1 VSLQRFF
8 ANGTFSA
15 CSQPCGGGIRTR
27 VVNCTDATN
36 ALFAPAACMGPN
48 VQMPPTS
55 EVCNTQSCAAFA
67 YQPEYPSTLVN
78 LNIPTSLESDIGGKN
93 IPRSAVNSTIVIPVR
108 ANNGTYG
115 DARNKDGLAVHFTG
129 SYPDFLFG
137 LNLAIVHEGVVVPL
151 LRIPYNC
158 FTSSIQKFAQITVAD
173 NSGLPN
179 VYCQEQAGTT
189 TLAEYPVFQ
198 SDQAY
203 VIPSVTP
210 LSAFNGLPV
219 AGTYTLYAWTEFNAL
234 TANTDTTDR
243 TFVQWGITTNPTNC
257 PPNQFTPTDRLLNS
271 GVCQPCSQ
279 NSYPVAGGVN
289 SPNSC
294 PCYPGYDAS
303 VPGQCT
309 ACPFGTYRSLTATVS
324 PVFQQRQGVAGCV
337 DCHAST
343 SASPAT
349 SPNDCMTDCARGYVP
364 ITTTA
369 NGISTTRCTECP
381 AGTQKTSNQP
391 TGSLIG
397 AGTCTACPAN
407 TYTSKPGSLLCLP
420 CAANATSVAGS
431 PACSCKVGFTDYTG
445 TSTDGSACQ
454 PTRRFVAGDFSTCLS
469 LNPWQPT
476 LASPCENGRRVRTVT
491 CQDMFGQVYP
501 ESMCPLGTKQS
512 TETPC
517 NTDVSCLPNGY
528 LPQFASGYL
537 GQPIPYNNMTAAA
550 NAPFKSV
557 LNVPAN
563 MAGVDPLIS
572 NNNRVIVHFTAFYP
586 SLIHT
591 LQVSLCKTIGSTE
604 RCVQLLNLGS
614 TVCLGSYGSEGAA
627 ASTIFSDQASIPA
640 LFCTN
645 ANLVTFKG
653 GESYV
658 VPPAQALATFNGLPT
673 DGTWTLRVAG
683 IPNQYFVAPDVLAAR
698 KLISWGLTF
707 KPKSCSPGTFTP
719 QPYFNTGACMN
730 CPNPATT
737 NKINTFPAAQI
748 NTVNSC
754 PCKGGYYIDTS
765 SVMSGQAPT
774 CKVCPAG
781 QYRMISPFMPPY
793 FQQTQTS
800 TGCQPCHSG
809 TPRFPQPTEYA
820 VQCDNQCEPGYYF
833 NPAFGCLP
841 CSYGAY
847 KGTVGPQACQSCAL
861 TFAPRSTTLNK
872 NATSI
877 NECICGPGYQGV
889 RDTTTGATRCTP
901 CLAGSYKET
910 AGNGLCSL
918 CSIAGTNAPGSVKC
932 QCLFGF
938 DIPKDFVGQPPANGS
953 ACSPIRFF
961 SPSSWSAC
969 NATCETGTQTRSLVC
984 TDISGA
990 IFSDDACA
998 GKTMPSTIRTCVAQ
1012 SSCTKNGYVP
1022 QFSTG
1027 PVDYQFTGSVDV
1039 PLTIEG
1045 SGVTIGTNNNGAD
1058 LSLGQV
1064 SFAVLV
1070 SLFTDAATTVT
1081 VRLTRVS
1088 SGVSQTFAVPTV
1100 SARFGY
1106 HNPSQP
1112 LLGDSAT
1119 QLVYADASNWD
1130 GPRGHTVLPGIN
1142 EQFAAGETYILRAV
1156 VGTTSL
1162 AARFDGVPL
1171 DGDWLL
1177 TVTAAAGTLRSWG
1190 ITANPTVCPLSLQK
1204 SFVPA
1209 PSLTSACLPCPA
1221 KSTFIPT
1228 VTASAGQ
1235 TNSINSCPCNAGYD
1249 AMTPYTCTACPTG
1262 TARPAG
1268 RTAADDGTTNAIN
1281 AQQLGA
1287 SFCTACNSANPA
1299 GSANC
1304 LSDITNPAGSF
1315 CAQGYEGP
1323 AASGLP
1329 CVPCTTY
1336 KYKNATDASACVNC
1350 PQTGFDQSANPLAN
1364 GQGVRTY
1371 GAQPATQFIQCD
1383 CDGGFYNDSSV
1394 STRGGCKQCPVG
1406 TYRPAVPTRQITG
1419 CLPCAAL
1426 ISAAVEFPAYRCNCT
1441 RIGNIQYIDPMS
1453 TIDGSGCQP
1462 TVKLVYVP
1470 AGTTASFTTSSED
1483 ITDALFAGIPCNA
1496 PCDGGKKNIVPKCVD
1511 QDSNEQDLALC
1522 FNQGYTLSG
1531 PLSRDCNTV
1540 SCLYSVA
1547 LGRQFA
1553 QPFTGYTP
1561 QYSKVYLPSTFYG
1574 GNGNPFVAPQKTN
1587 NGAGSMFD
1595 ANTAPTAPFSNGR
1608 GYPIADP
1615 NNEFSLTDRACTQIG
1630 QSDQCG
1636 LPIKLVAQAGTTS
1649 AGGYATVSS
1658 PTTSVL
1664 TVPPQPKGQDIIGPQ
1679 NPISVL
1685 TTLIYGSV
1693 DTAPLGSVGT
1703 LRMELEH
1710 YNTRVTLFALPQAA
1724 GCQGSV
1730 GSVMT
1735 NDQSPSPHVVYPAQL
1750 VFSDNAALNFPTCSP
1765 DDQPFFMGGEAYI
1778 LRAASPLS
1786 AFYGLPVQGDYTL
1799 RLSSIPF
1806 AADQRLTGT
1815 PARELQATERYL
1827 ASWGLVF
1834 NATTCGP
1841 NSFSAI
1847 IDNGAG
1853 SAYNPTSSL
1862 VGGTFA
1868 IEDTAGQLLAV
1879 PSANTAQCMECGT
1892 DSQLVNRTSVTAQM
1906 SSVMSCACRP
1916 GFDYATLQVSSGPA
1930 CSPCAAGSYKNSS
1943 SPYGIQAMQN
1953 SCTKCPPTAGTDT
1966 VTGATLFSQACTG
1979 TCPANQFF
1987 SQNTHGGECLPCPIG
2002 TTRSIVQPVCV
2013 QCSGGMTTQ
2022 APGSGTCG
2030 CPSGHYEEGGICKPC
2045 VGGYTSATAFG
2056 LVGDTMCTPCPLGYN
2071 STYPY
2076 VSCMLCS
2083 TDALGRQLQPIW
2095 DGSNVDPH
2103 PGFFCGLG
2111 AYWTAPAFPAAGT
2124 PCPST
2129 CDGGI
2134 FTRTVTC
2141 MNNGVPDPTGA
2152 ACANLPK
2159 PATTQFCPV
2168 GQSSVSCIGNGYLT
2182 DYQTGLLTA
2191 GTARIPF
2198 ADEAAASPTRLNLD
2212 LQIPNTGAIISAAN
2226 QLAVA
2231 VTVQF
2236 PSQLSSLKLSLTRLD
2251 GNGNPTIVVPLFEV
2265 PVCSG
2270 QIIDS
2275 TDPSVSIQGAQIV
2288 FADQASQ
2295 PGLCSTG
2302 NQGAN
2307 LYARNAY
2314 FMNPTFPLSAFYGQP
2329 LGGTWRLSAW
2339 STDQVGATP
2348 AALRNIVSW
2357 GISLAATKCLPNQYV
2372 ALPALN
2378 KGCTLC
2384 PANSMSAPAGVNGI
2398 NNCACMPGYDAVTAG
2413 SCTQCDVAQYRS
2425 ASPISTLPSGAA
2437 YIPTVYQTP
2446 QEVSMCQSCNGLV
2459 NNTVTGSGDASNC
2472 GSQCFAGYTPLAG
2485 QACRAC
2491 EQGKYQ
2497 PVDRQAAP
2505 CLKCTDVLAHST
2517 TASTGATASTACVCQ
2532 AGYVLDGSGVCQP
2545 CAANTYTTAPGAS
2558 SCTLCANTADT
2569 NVPTTTNGQTGAT
2582 QCVCPAGYIDYSY
2595 GSVPTGA
2602 WCGLPYTLTY
2612 QSGTSSFA
2620 DCDISCITPSA
2631 APRCLN
2637 ANGQDAATMVF
2648 GTSVCNGQSVPTGER
2663 CALTD
2668 YRQSC
2673 LARGDNTAL
2682 HAPVTGSSTGN
2693 FYVPDFGSNGFAAA
2707 GELTLTVPV
2716 LASTITF
2723 PKLRNTVQ
2731 GTKINAT
2738 SQLAIVLNG
2747 QYTDSLE
2754 TLTVNLTHAGTTVTL
2769 FRLNPKQVCAG
2780 SYVGSA
2786 TIGSQIVFADNA
2798 TLPAVTCSGDNMVTM
2813 QAGEAYIVQ
2822 PVQSLRAF
2830 WGHDL
2835 EGDWTL
2841 TVSTVPSSLTGTALG
2856 VRRFFSWGL
2865 SRRPTVCSNGYTQT
2879 NANGQPGL
2887 LSGPCVAY
2895 PANVVMAAQP
2905 GVRGVNSAPC
2915 QAGYDSRLANLN
2927 TATGYRCDP
2936 VAVDTFRPVYQDRAP
2951 QYQLQLGV
2959 PQSVPCHSRNVAL
2972 AGTTPGWDSAAD
2984 CSTFCAAGYE
2994 LAFPSDV
3001 GTSPINEYN
3010 GANPSPTASVA
3021 SDMAQLACRPCG
3033 HGKFKVNEGPQACVF
3048 CGSGVINSTG
3058 FGGAPDS
3065 GYTNAGGLQA
3075 GSMPNTGS
3083 NLQSTCFCP
3092 PGFGADNYRLN
3103 PGPGVC
3109 APCPSGTVQ
3118 QQYTTTGTC
3127 QVCQGGTTTYHGMPL
3142 SSVGGSATPGTVM
3155 SVASADGS
3163 KCVCPPGF
3171 FDAAGGQGYLT
3182 NQFPVCVPIPQY
3194 LFNDTYGDCSVQCGG
3209 GVQTRTPRCLN
3220 TRDTLIGT
3228 NGVDGVTCANYYA
3241 DQGLTVPVTQQA
3253 CKTQACSA
3261 FGYLPTYDYGQVNE
3275 TINSFAN
3282 RNDYTLTMPASENQ
3296 ILSAS
3301 YSLAV
3306 HFTAKF
3312 PVGVQALRV
3321 VLAHSGVEVPLF
3333 ELDPT
3338 RDCPTGF
3345 SSQGSQLVFTD
3356 GATIP
3361 TLVCSPANQ
3370 LQFLAGQAYIV
3381 KPASPLADM
3390 FGLNSGGAYTL
3401 RVYTLPDPLRP
3412 SATANPNNV
3421 VVSWGISFRPTIC
3434 PVNQFIMPPSVN
3446 GTCVPCPDN
3455 AMPANSGINGI
3466 HSCPCAA
3473 GYDASTAYKCTQ
3485 CPLTAFR
3492 ALSTV
3497 VPPYFNQALNQSGCV
3512 SCNATVIN
3520 TPATSTASCS
3530 SNCLPGFFFTGS
3542 SCQPC
3547 GLGFF
3552 KSSPGPQQCDR
3563 CTNGYANQLG
3573 QTSCKPCATN
3583 AQSSAD
3589 GSRCDCKV
3597 NFGDYST
3604 TKAADGSTCSIARM
3618 PLYLAPSECS
3628 AQCEGGFIERTVL
3641 CIDMNLNVY
3650 DLASCPP
3657 LPVPQYVPCNNQ
3669 LCTQY
3674 GYVPQWASGSVNLA
3688 IPLPQNQLR
3697 AGFDPNSLAQ
3707 TTVSATA
3714 ITSVLSVPATG
3725 SNAPLGAG
3733 SQVAVHFT
3741 SIYLGYL
3748 DTLHVTLSHA
3758 GATVTLFELSQPC
3771 PGGSIDTAG
3780 ADAPGYLQGAQL
3792 IFADQASMN
3801 LTEATFCNAANPITF
3816 QAGHAYVLPPVE
3828 SLSEFWG
3835 LPAQGKWT
3843 LTVYATAL
3851 PNVPLPQ
3858 MAVDNRKFISWGL
3871 TFNPT
3876 VCAANQ
3882 FVSTM
3887 SLLGKCE
3894 SCPRNTYG
3902 WPKPGVNPPC
3912 YCPMGAELRNGV
3924 CSPCVAGTYK
3934 DNLGYN
3940 ACKPCVG
3947 NSFSTGGTST
3957 CQCKPGFADYGLV
3970 RNGDGSGCQPMRQF
3984 RVVAGAC
3991 SALCEGGV
3999 QTRNITCTDL
4009 TGANYPLSTCTG
4021 DMPVATQVCNTGPC
4035 AAYGFVPD
4043 YTSGWIGAPITTTT
4057 QRFLLTVNA
4066 SNTNILGP
4074 RYQIA
4079 VPVTLSYQFYLQ
4091 TLRITLQHGG
4101 QTVTLFNL
4109 GSSLCFGSFEP
4120 YGSQIV
4126 FSDQSSLPPM
4136 RCDNDHLLQF
4146 RAGQSYIQLPAE
4158 SLGAFDGMRAAG
4170 DWELAVYS
4178 VANAYTEPASAVASR
4193 QLLSWGLTFQPTVC
4207 PTNSYVPGSNPLA
4220 GTLGSLKGQCA
4231 RCPSNSFQALPGAN
4245 TINNCPCRAGF
4256 DADQPYQCTPV
4267 PQGAYR
4273 SISTLS
4279 APTYQQRQGVSF
4291 AQKCFSTTAAAASTS
4306 ATQCSDQCQPGFY
4319 AVAGSACQPCP
4330 QNTYKTTTGPA
4341 ACTACPAGTFTVAP
4355 STPEAPNAV
4364 VDVCVCAPGY
4374 TGTGRSCSKCSSTS
4388 YKSSIGAGSCIQ
4400 CAAGSVANAA
4410 GTGCVCAPGYMQT
4423 PDVTIAPAV
4432 NGSTCIPTIAWQD
4445 AVLDLN
4451 SCPTSGLCE
4460 NATYAILRQPFCG
4473 DVTGRVYPTT
4483 MCTGQ
4488 PANAIRPCP
4497 LFARSCMPDST
4508 GNTFIPQF
4516 SASGRGMSGALRTTQ
4531 STFTTTLSIPAY
4543 LTTPV
4548 SQTNAPAIH
4557 LTASFPQQLQRFR
4570 VTLSHAGVSVL
4581 LFAMDPAVRCDGQL
4595 GYVTPTAN
4603 QVSGGSVRFDS
4614 PTSPVLAQLVFTD
4627 QASIPFPVCDASN
4640 IVNFIG
4646 GSATVVQ
4653 PYDALNP
4660 FYGLPMG
4667 GDWSLTVSVLPGTPD
4682 LAAAPT
4688 LRNWGITFNPVQCD
4702 DGEYQRG
4709 PDLLTKQC
4717 VKCRQYNASTWDNN
4731 NVHPL
4736 EDGQSVIT
4744 SNAGVNAATSCGCM
4758 PGFDNGQVAAG
4769 RSLPNTAVCLPC
4781 PAFTW
4786 KSTTLLG
4793 ACMPCASHAVLY
4805 KASQTLTG
4813 QTNCTCAKM
4822 STTNQQEYIDYS
4834 AERPA
4839 SGSQCTYPRMWYR
4852 SDWSSCATPACENRY
4867 QYRRVY
4873 CSDGVAPNSAT
4884 LSLSTAQSAGINVY
4898 PDADC
4903 AFQGAKPTTVQPCA
4917 TTSAVNSYT
4926 KDGFTPSMPDQ
4937 FNRNV
4942 SIPIQLGGSFD
4953 QQFAMTISA
4962 DQIVAHNLVMP
4973 TAYALDTSAT
4983 PRLLSQ
4989 YGASSNTLIPVTAHV
5004 ALNTPT
5010 INDLTLRLH
5019 YVSLDSTITA
5029 DTVLLQFTNGAC
5041 GSMYVGAATAAPSTG
5056 MQGAQTVFS
5065 DAAQVDT
5072 TLLNNQG
5079 GCRQFQAGQ
5088 SYLLQASGGMAVFGN
5103 ALPQGTWTLEVSGN
5117 TGNNVVPV
5125 LVSWGL
5131 SFGTVQSCTT
5141 TTVGGATPNLARVST
5156 ASYLQPGGLLVGT
5169 GTTCQQCPSLAAVN
5183 GGSLGYLPTGAA
5195 TISKPQFATNCPC
5208 PAGTDLS
5215 GSPDLKFSFSCTDC
5229 GNGRWRTQNVD
5240 PTVQP
5245 NNPMFQLVPGQ
5256 SQCQSCHSTSTYG
5269 VYTQP
5274 DQWVTVSPSAITN
5287 GPFDAS
5293 PIPTTRAVLASQC
5306 AADCAA
5312 GFSPYNTDTASG
5324 HYQAFSSNGGN
5335 AQNVAQAYLPICLPC
5350 QQGWTNSDG
5359 SLVTQAQAQSQPGT
5373 YRSTPTSISVVSAS
5387 GTQSA
5392 LDRIAA
5398 TTALACS
5405 VCPLNSVAPSPSSLF
5420 GVFSV
5425 TTSGTS
5431 TIYSTTS
5438 SSTTLQCQCV
5448 AGTQPTQ
5455 TGSTTTANTQFTA
5468 GGLGSCVQCPAGYF
5482 KPTAGNSACVQCGAN
5497 AMPTSDS
5504 TGCQCV
5510 SNLFYNPLYYD
5521 ANNPSTN
5528 VNAVFRDRSACSVG
5542 PGNPL
5547 LSALRFSTNTNG
5559 AAPFVRMPFS
5569 STQFGAPDIATFDAG
5584 MNFYNFTVAQ
5594 NVQDV
5599 YFNVSFLFAGNFTS
5613 NTVNARTTLT
5623 YIADVIRAGDGS
5635 TVTPGTPTT
5644 LDLTTGGHITLALP
5658 NDPAGA
5664 PSVTRVTLMT
5674 QAADQSGNS
5683 ATYYVY
5689 IIRASY
5695 ALNQLQ
5701 AIGAA
5706 FIPGQADAA
5715 AVARQTP
5722 ATTDGSTA
5730 TDRQFYLTP
5739 TVTPYGAPT
5748 ESILTTSITDP
5759 ANTLPG
5765 FNPAITTYSLAV
5777 DNQIQEI
5784 ALRLTP
5790 PHSANGVYATI
5801 AVNVSTGFGAVDG
5814 STNMIDMY
5822 GAGYQTLTNGAPAG
5836 PFLVAMGNLRVGN
5849 NLLTVRVNAPDQT
5862 TLPMPPNVY
5871 TINVVRVPLNTT
5883 LLVTMDFG
5891 APFSAV
5897 TTEGISTYFAAFNQA
5912 MAAALSVPV
5921 SRIVARDVRQ
5931 TGGGFQTQFAILS
5944 IGTVGQL
5951 NVSSPY
5957 AILANLTAQLTR
5969 TGLYDPAGANQR
5981 VPLDDADVTG
5991 PSFLATRTGSLSTA
6005 VASNSDLANVVL
6017 TPDAGTIITPYTF
6030 SPSTLQYY
6038 INVTALATSMT
6049 FRPIVADPLAVV
6061 YYRLNRYKETNPF
6074 NIPAWI
6080 GLPAGNTATLAGL
6093 PMSAT
6098 YFNRF
6103 NIDFRVVAGDKN
6115 SNKTYTFFVNR
6126 NSNVANLANNN
6137 VNTGAAGLSLTGLL
6151 ADGQVDP
6158 NANLRVPNFTPNTY
6172 AYTSTVFTSSTG
6184 RVQILATLADP
6195 NAKIRIGV
6203 PGQISGF
6210 LTPAPT
6216 QFQWNAV
6223 NPATYL
6229 YTVELPLGDNNEIDV
6244 IVTSQDG
6251 TTTNNLQGVRDA
6263 PRRHRRSDAAAGV
6276 QRQGCHQRRLQHHHR
6291 HHGLQRDGADRCDA
6305 GRYPGGVQRPDGR
6318 YVVPGEWCG
6327 LHRQQLPVRSGHRRA
6342 AHHGQ
6347 HDGADPRRAGRLD
6360 DGHAG
6365 RLLADVPQADGGCD
6379 AHVAHGARGCAGHD
6393 AQRAAAH
6400 AVRVALQPGGHVVL
6414 VRAAGLA
6421 AVVSGAV
6428 HRHAGRQGRDAHGW

>member
-1 VSLQRFF
+1 MWSKLFLSLLCLCSLSFLSAQTTLISTSPNYYVPQVNAGDSLNVALGASGTFSTSYSVNNLGAGVSSTISAANPIAVHLTMAYPTWGDSLTVNITHNGVSVRLLAISHPTSTDPTLADPTTTCAGVGFQGRGAQVVFTDAATIPRTSLGCTAPNKAIFQSGESFIVQPADALAAFNGMSVSGPWTITVQYSVPAYVQAALANTATSVATRTTLLNQITDAAASRYFIGWGLTVGPRQCGVNQYLPPPSLVAGNCVACPVNSLPITSTGVHGIHSCPCLFGYDTSKAYQCTACPAGTFFGPGQSNALPFYFRNPTTLASANDLASQTQLFFVHQQGTSTCFPCHSNTRYAAGGSAAACGPRCASGYTKTVGVTPVVGECVACPSGTYKSDIGSQACTTCGNPADNAASYATLLPATNGTSDCVCAIGFESESNKGILSEGTKGSFVQCAACPAGTFKSAPGLGSCQQCGPYAKPNADQSACVCDSTITGYPLYDYAQTLNGAGCVAQRVLTAVPSNVCSVSCGGGITVDQIVCQDALGVRFNETACFTYQFGFPTPMTRPNATRPCNTQPCVKNGFTPQFSSGDVNANIPFASQISSTIEVPASVNGQVSETNSLAVQIDLSWSSFHLEQLTITLTHQTTTDSAFAVVFQPGAADSVCSKSYIATGSPSNQGPSSELIFSDEAPMEEPMYCADDSVPAVLDASYLQFQSGEAYVLLPLDSLDATFGDMDKAGLWTLTLTVAGDSNDQPNAVDQASRMLYSWGLTFDPVNCPPNQYIPSPFLMGDASVVCTDCPINDYITDPSLDPAGNYLSDINSCPCQTGYDSSVAGDCTICPAGSVRAFSDFVSPIFQQQQGVASCVACHGARSSAQSCDSTQCDAGYFGDAANPTAPCTICPANTYSAANAMSCTSCPLSQGLYQMTSAPGSTAASACLCPAGTFFNTGSSQCEPCPANTYSPQPGAVGSCSACAAGASSPAPAANQPGATRCTCNAGVFDYTTAQNPSGVGCVSLQRFF

-673 DGTWTLRVAG
+673 DGTWTLRVAC

-918 CSIAGTNAPGSVKC
+918 CSIAGTNAPGSAKC

-1058 LSLGQV
+1058 LSLGQL

-2569 NVPTTTNGQTGAT
+2569 NVPTTTNGQTGARGT
-2582 QCVCPAGYIDYSY
+2582 PNSDWACHID
-2595 GSVPTGA
+2595 
-2602 WCGLPYTLTY
+2602 
-2612 QSGTSSFA
+2612 
-2620 DCDISCITPSA
+2620 
-2631 APRCLN
+2631 
-2637 ANGQDAATMVF
+2637 
-2648 GTSVCNGQSVPTGER
+2648 
-2663 CALTD
+2663 
-2668 YRQSC
+2668 
-2673 LARGDNTAL
+2673 
-2682 HAPVTGSSTGN
+2682 
-2693 FYVPDFGSNGFAAA
+2693 
-2707 GELTLTVPV
+2707 
-2716 LASTITF
+2716 
-2723 PKLRNTVQ
+2723 
-2731 GTKINAT
+2731 
-2738 SQLAIVLNG
+2738 
-2747 QYTDSLE
+2747 
-2754 TLTVNLTHAGTTVTL
+2754 
-2769 FRLNPKQVCAG
+2769 
-2780 SYVGSA
+2780 
-2786 TIGSQIVFADNA
+2786 
-2798 TLPAVTCSGDNMVTM
+2798 
-2813 QAGEAYIVQ
+2813 
-2822 PVQSLRAF
+2822 
-2830 WGHDL
+2830 
-2835 EGDWTL
+2835 
-2841 TVSTVPSSLTGTALG
+2841 
-2856 VRRFFSWGL
+2856 
-2865 SRRPTVCSNGYTQT
+2865 
-2879 NANGQPGL
+2879 
-2887 LSGPCVAY
+2887 
-2895 PANVVMAAQP
+2895 
-2905 GVRGVNSAPC
+2905 
-2915 QAGYDSRLANLN
+2915 
-2927 TATGYRCDP
+2927 
-2936 VAVDTFRPVYQDRAP
+2936 
-2951 QYQLQLGV
+2951 
-2959 PQSVPCHSRNVAL
+2959 
-2972 AGTTPGWDSAAD
+2972 
-2984 CSTFCAAGYE
+2984 
-2994 LAFPSDV
+2994 
-3001 GTSPINEYN
+3001 
-3010 GANPSPTASVA
+3010 
-3021 SDMAQLACRPCG
+3021 
-3033 HGKFKVNEGPQACVF
+3033 
-3048 CGSGVINSTG
+3048 
-3058 FGGAPDS
+3058 
-3065 GYTNAGGLQA
+3065 
-3075 GSMPNTGS
+3075 
-3083 NLQSTCFCP
+3083 
-3092 PGFGADNYRLN
+3092 
-3103 PGPGVC
+3103 
-3109 APCPSGTVQ
+3109 
-3118 QQYTTTGTC
+3118 
-3127 QVCQGGTTTYHGMPL
+3127 
-3142 SSVGGSATPGTVM
+3142 
-3155 SVASADGS
+3155 
-3163 KCVCPPGF
+3163 
-3171 FDAAGGQGYLT
+3171 
-3182 NQFPVCVPIPQY
+3182 
-3194 LFNDTYGDCSVQCGG
+3194 
-3209 GVQTRTPRCLN
+3209 
-3220 TRDTLIGT
+3220 
-3228 NGVDGVTCANYYA
+3228 
-3241 DQGLTVPVTQQA
+3241 
-3253 CKTQACSA
+3253 
-3261 FGYLPTYDYGQVNE
+3261 
-3275 TINSFAN
+3275 
-3282 RNDYTLTMPASENQ
+3282 
-3296 ILSAS
+3296 LSA
-3301 YSLAV
+3301 
-3306 HFTAKF
+3306 
-3312 PVGVQALRV
+3312 
-3321 VLAHSGVEVPLF
+3321 
-3333 ELDPT
+3333 
-3338 RDCPTGF
+3338 
-3345 SSQGSQLVFTD
+3345 
-3356 GATIP
+3356 
-3361 TLVCSPANQ
+3361 
-3370 LQFLAGQAYIV
+3370 
-3381 KPASPLADM
+3381 
-3390 FGLNSGGAYTL
+3390 
-3401 RVYTLPDPLRP
+3401 
-3412 SATANPNNV
+3412 
-3421 VVSWGISFRPTIC
+3421 
-3434 PVNQFIMPPSVN
+3434 
-3446 GTCVPCPDN
+3446 
-3455 AMPANSGINGI
+3455 
-3466 HSCPCAA
+3466 
-3473 GYDASTAYKCTQ
+3473 
-3485 CPLTAFR
+3485 
-3492 ALSTV
+3492 
-3497 VPPYFNQALNQSGCV
+3497 
-3512 SCNATVIN
+3512 
-3520 TPATSTASCS
+3520 
-3530 SNCLPGFFFTGS
+3530 
-3542 SCQPC
+3542 
-3547 GLGFF
+3547 
-3552 KSSPGPQQCDR
+3552 
-3563 CTNGYANQLG
+3563 
-3573 QTSCKPCATN
+3573 
-3583 AQSSAD
+3583 
-3589 GSRCDCKV
+3589 
-3597 NFGDYST
+3597 
-3604 TKAADGSTCSIARM
+3604 
-3618 PLYLAPSECS
+3618 
-3628 AQCEGGFIERTVL
+3628 
-3641 CIDMNLNVY
+3641 
-3650 DLASCPP
+3650 
-3657 LPVPQYVPCNNQ
+3657 
-3669 LCTQY
+3669 
-3674 GYVPQWASGSVNLA
+3674 
-3688 IPLPQNQLR
+3688 
-3697 AGFDPNSLAQ
+3697 
-3707 TTVSATA
+3707 
-3714 ITSVLSVPATG
+3714 
-3725 SNAPLGAG
+3725 
-3733 SQVAVHFT
+3733 
-3741 SIYLGYL
+3741 
-3748 DTLHVTLSHA
+3748 
-3758 GATVTLFELSQPC
+3758 
-3771 PGGSIDTAG
+3771 
-3780 ADAPGYLQGAQL
+3780 
-3792 IFADQASMN
+3792 
-3801 LTEATFCNAANPITF
+3801 
-3816 QAGHAYVLPPVE
+3816 
-3828 SLSEFWG
+3828 
-3835 LPAQGKWT
+3835 
-3843 LTVYATAL
+3843 
-3851 PNVPLPQ
+3851 
-3858 MAVDNRKFISWGL
+3858 
-3871 TFNPT
+3871 
-3876 VCAANQ
+3876 
-3882 FVSTM
+3882 
-3887 SLLGKCE
+3887 
-3894 SCPRNTYG
+3894 
-3902 WPKPGVNPPC
+3902 
-3912 YCPMGAELRNGV
+3912 
-3924 CSPCVAGTYK
+3924 
-3934 DNLGYN
+3934 
-3940 ACKPCVG
+3940 
-3947 NSFSTGGTST
+3947 
-3957 CQCKPGFADYGLV
+3957 
-3970 RNGDGSGCQPMRQF
+3970 
-3984 RVVAGAC
+3984 
-3991 SALCEGGV
+3991 
-3999 QTRNITCTDL
+3999 
-4009 TGANYPLSTCTG
+4009 
-4021 DMPVATQVCNTGPC
+4021 
-4035 AAYGFVPD
+4035 
-4043 YTSGWIGAPITTTT
+4043 
-4057 QRFLLTVNA
+4057 
-4066 SNTNILGP
+4066 
-4074 RYQIA
+4074 
-4079 VPVTLSYQFYLQ
+4079 
-4091 TLRITLQHGG
+4091 
-4101 QTVTLFNL
+4101 
-4109 GSSLCFGSFEP
+4109 
-4120 YGSQIV
+4120 
-4126 FSDQSSLPPM
+4126 
-4136 RCDNDHLLQF
+4136 
-4146 RAGQSYIQLPAE
+4146 
-4158 SLGAFDGMRAAG
+4158 
-4170 DWELAVYS
+4170 
-4178 VANAYTEPASAVASR
+4178 
-4193 QLLSWGLTFQPTVC
+4193 
-4207 PTNSYVPGSNPLA
+4207 
-4220 GTLGSLKGQCA
+4220 
-4231 RCPSNSFQALPGAN
+4231 
-4245 TINNCPCRAGF
+4245 
-4256 DADQPYQCTPV
+4256 
-4267 PQGAYR
+4267 
-4273 SISTLS
+4273 
-4279 APTYQQRQGVSF
+4279 
-4291 AQKCFSTTAAAASTS
+4291 
-4306 ATQCSDQCQPGFY
+4306 
-4319 AVAGSACQPCP
+4319 
-4330 QNTYKTTTGPA
+4330 
-4341 ACTACPAGTFTVAP
+4341 
-4355 STPEAPNAV
+4355 
-4364 VDVCVCAPGY
+4364 
-4374 TGTGRSCSKCSSTS
+4374 
-4388 YKSSIGAGSCIQ
+4388 
-4400 CAAGSVANAA
+4400 
-4410 GTGCVCAPGYMQT
+4410 
-4423 PDVTIAPAV
+4423 
-4432 NGSTCIPTIAWQD
+4432 
-4445 AVLDLN
+4445 
-4451 SCPTSGLCE
+4451 
-4460 NATYAILRQPFCG
+4460 
-4473 DVTGRVYPTT
+4473 
-4483 MCTGQ
+4483 
-4488 PANAIRPCP
+4488 
-4497 LFARSCMPDST
+4497 
-4508 GNTFIPQF
+4508 
-4516 SASGRGMSGALRTTQ
+4516 
-4531 STFTTTLSIPAY
+4531 
-4543 LTTPV
+4543 
-4548 SQTNAPAIH
+4548 
-4557 LTASFPQQLQRFR
+4557 
-4570 VTLSHAGVSVL
+4570 
-4581 LFAMDPAVRCDGQL
+4581 
-4595 GYVTPTAN
+4595 
-4603 QVSGGSVRFDS
+4603 
-4614 PTSPVLAQLVFTD
+4614 
-4627 QASIPFPVCDASN
+4627 
-4640 IVNFIG
+4640 
-4646 GSATVVQ
+4646 
-4653 PYDALNP
+4653 
-4660 FYGLPMG
+4660 
-4667 GDWSLTVSVLPGTPD
+4667 
-4682 LAAAPT
+4682 
-4688 LRNWGITFNPVQCD
+4688 
-4702 DGEYQRG
+4702 
-4709 PDLLTKQC
+4709 
-4717 VKCRQYNASTWDNN
+4717 
-4731 NVHPL
+4731 
-4736 EDGQSVIT
+4736 
-4744 SNAGVNAATSCGCM
+4744 
-4758 PGFDNGQVAAG
+4758 
-4769 RSLPNTAVCLPC
+4769 
-4781 PAFTW
+4781 
-4786 KSTTLLG
+4786 
-4793 ACMPCASHAVLY
+4793 
-4805 KASQTLTG
+4805 
-4813 QTNCTCAKM
+4813 
-4822 STTNQQEYIDYS
+4822 
-4834 AERPA
+4834 
-4839 SGSQCTYPRMWYR
+4839 
-4852 SDWSSCATPACENRY
+4852 
-4867 QYRRVY
+4867 
-4873 CSDGVAPNSAT
+4873 
-4884 LSLSTAQSAGINVY
+4884 
-4898 PDADC
+4898 
-4903 AFQGAKPTTVQPCA
+4903 
-4917 TTSAVNSYT
+4917 
-4926 KDGFTPSMPDQ
+4926 
-4937 FNRNV
+4937 
-4942 SIPIQLGGSFD
+4942 
-4953 QQFAMTISA
+4953 
-4962 DQIVAHNLVMP
+4962 
-4973 TAYALDTSAT
+4973 
-4983 PRLLSQ
+4983 
-4989 YGASSNTLIPVTAHV
+4989 
-5004 ALNTPT
+5004 
-5010 INDLTLRLH
+5010 
-5019 YVSLDSTITA
+5019 
-5029 DTVLLQFTNGAC
+5029 
-5041 GSMYVGAATAAPSTG
+5041 
-5056 MQGAQTVFS
+5056 
-5065 DAAQVDT
+5065 
-5072 TLLNNQG
+5072 
-5079 GCRQFQAGQ
+5079 
-5088 SYLLQASGGMAVFGN
+5088 
-5103 ALPQGTWTLEVSGN
+5103 
-5117 TGNNVVPV
+5117 
-5125 LVSWGL
+5125 
-5131 SFGTVQSCTT
+5131 
-5141 TTVGGATPNLARVST
+5141 
-5156 ASYLQPGGLLVGT
+5156 
-5169 GTTCQQCPSLAAVN
+5169 
-5183 GGSLGYLPTGAA
+5183 
-5195 TISKPQFATNCPC
+5195 
-5208 PAGTDLS
+5208 
-5215 GSPDLKFSFSCTDC
+5215 
-5229 GNGRWRTQNVD
+5229 
-5240 PTVQP
+5240 
-5245 NNPMFQLVPGQ
+5245 
-5256 SQCQSCHSTSTYG
+5256 
-5269 VYTQP
+5269 
-5274 DQWVTVSPSAITN
+5274 
-5287 GPFDAS
+5287 
-5293 PIPTTRAVLASQC
+5293 
-5306 AADCAA
+5306 
-5312 GFSPYNTDTASG
+5312 
-5324 HYQAFSSNGGN
+5324 
-5335 AQNVAQAYLPICLPC
+5335 
-5350 QQGWTNSDG
+5350 
-5359 SLVTQAQAQSQPGT
+5359 
-5373 YRSTPTSISVVSAS
+5373 
-5387 GTQSA
+5387 
-5392 LDRIAA
+5392 
-5398 TTALACS
+5398 
-5405 VCPLNSVAPSPSSLF
+5405 
-5420 GVFSV
+5420 
-5425 TTSGTS
+5425 
-5431 TIYSTTS
+5431 
-5438 SSTTLQCQCV
+5438 
-5448 AGTQPTQ
+5448 
-5455 TGSTTTANTQFTA
+5455 
-5468 GGLGSCVQCPAGYF
+5468 
-5482 KPTAGNSACVQCGAN
+5482 
-5497 AMPTSDS
+5497 
-5504 TGCQCV
+5504 
-5510 SNLFYNPLYYD
+5510 
-5521 ANNPSTN
+5521 
-5528 VNAVFRDRSACSVG
+5528 
-5542 PGNPL
+5542 
-5547 LSALRFSTNTNG
+5547 
-5559 AAPFVRMPFS
+5559 
-5569 STQFGAPDIATFDAG
+5569 
-5584 MNFYNFTVAQ
+5584 
-5594 NVQDV
+5594 
-5599 YFNVSFLFAGNFTS
+5599 
-5613 NTVNARTTLT
+5613 
-5623 YIADVIRAGDGS
+5623 
-5635 TVTPGTPTT
+5635 
-5644 LDLTTGGHITLALP
+5644 
-5658 NDPAGA
+5658 
-5664 PSVTRVTLMT
+5664 
-5674 QAADQSGNS
+5674 
-5683 ATYYVY
+5683 
-5689 IIRASY
+5689 
-5695 ALNQLQ
+5695 
-5701 AIGAA
+5701 
-5706 FIPGQADAA
+5706 
-5715 AVARQTP
+5715 
-5722 ATTDGSTA
+5722 
-5730 TDRQFYLTP
+5730 
-5739 TVTPYGAPT
+5739 
-5748 ESILTTSITDP
+5748 
-5759 ANTLPG
+5759 
-5765 FNPAITTYSLAV
+5765 
-5777 DNQIQEI
+5777 
-5784 ALRLTP
+5784 
-5790 PHSANGVYATI
+5790 
-5801 AVNVSTGFGAVDG
+5801 
-5814 STNMIDMY
+5814 
-5822 GAGYQTLTNGAPAG
+5822 
-5836 PFLVAMGNLRVGN
+5836 
-5849 NLLTVRVNAPDQT
+5849 
-5862 TLPMPPNVY
+5862 
-5871 TINVVRVPLNTT
+5871 
-5883 LLVTMDFG
+5883 
-5891 APFSAV
+5891 
-5897 TTEGISTYFAAFNQA
+5897 
-5912 MAAALSVPV
+5912 
-5921 SRIVARDVRQ
+5921 
-5931 TGGGFQTQFAILS
+5931 
-5944 IGTVGQL
+5944 
-5951 NVSSPY
+5951 
-5957 AILANLTAQLTR
+5957 
-5969 TGLYDPAGANQR
+5969 
-5981 VPLDDADVTG
+5981 
-5991 PSFLATRTGSLSTA
+5991 
-6005 VASNSDLANVVL
+6005 
-6017 TPDAGTIITPYTF
+6017 
-6030 SPSTLQYY
+6030 
-6038 INVTALATSMT
+6038 
-6049 FRPIVADPLAVV
+6049 
-6061 YYRLNRYKETNPF
+6061 
-6074 NIPAWI
+6074 
-6080 GLPAGNTATLAGL
+6080 
-6093 PMSAT
+6093 
-6098 YFNRF
+6098 
-6103 NIDFRVVAGDKN
+6103 
-6115 SNKTYTFFVNR
+6115 
-6126 NSNVANLANNN
+6126 
-6137 VNTGAAGLSLTGLL
+6137 
-6151 ADGQVDP
+6151 
-6158 NANLRVPNFTPNTY
+6158 
-6172 AYTSTVFTSSTG
+6172 
-6184 RVQILATLADP
+6184 
-6195 NAKIRIGV
+6195 
-6203 PGQISGF
+6203 
-6210 LTPAPT
+6210 
-6216 QFQWNAV
+6216 
-6223 NPATYL
+6223 
-6229 YTVELPLGDNNEIDV
+6229 
-6244 IVTSQDG
+6244 
-6251 TTTNNLQGVRDA
+6251 
-6263 PRRHRRSDAAAGV
+6263 
-6276 QRQGCHQRRLQHHHR
+6276 
-6291 HHGLQRDGADRCDA
+6291 
-6305 GRYPGGVQRPDGR
+6305 
-6318 YVVPGEWCG
+6318 
-6327 LHRQQLPVRSGHRRA
+6327 
-6342 AHHGQ
+6342 
-6347 HDGADPRRAGRLD
+6347 
-6360 DGHAG
+6360 
-6365 RLLADVPQADGGCD
+6365 
-6379 AHVAHGARGCAGHD
+6379 
-6393 AQRAAAH
+6393 
-6400 AVRVALQPGGHVVL
+6400 
-6414 VRAAGLA
+6414 
-6421 AVVSGAV
+6421 
-6428 HRHAGRQGRDAHGW
+6428 